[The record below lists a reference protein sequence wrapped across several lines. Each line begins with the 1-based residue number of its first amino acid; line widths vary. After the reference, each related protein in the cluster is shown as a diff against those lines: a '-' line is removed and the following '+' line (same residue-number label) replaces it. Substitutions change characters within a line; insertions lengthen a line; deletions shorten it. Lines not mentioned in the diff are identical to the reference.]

1 MNSCSILDEGSHL
14 VKKEAI
20 PREQGLDFHPL
31 WDYTHQVLELF
42 SVLRMA
48 VPTVWQNSTFSFP

>member
-1 MNSCSILDEGSHL
+1 MNSCSILDEGCHL

-31 WDYTHQVLELF
+31 GDYTHQVLELF

-48 VPTVWQNSTFSFP
+48 VPTV